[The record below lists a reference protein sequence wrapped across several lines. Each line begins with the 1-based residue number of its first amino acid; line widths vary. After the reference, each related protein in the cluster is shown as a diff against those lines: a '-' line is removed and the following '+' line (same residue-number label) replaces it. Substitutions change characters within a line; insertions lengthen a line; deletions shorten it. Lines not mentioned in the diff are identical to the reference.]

1 MNHVEEV
8 AVICINR
15 RSQTPVSL
23 FHGGAGFIRTLVL
36 SAMIASVVVRSG
48 FAQTPPPD
56 ADVALML
63 RLREQ
68 VMAIPEERREAEG
81 VKNLLENVDAFQ
93 DETTKK
99 RVYLSI
105 AELLAKLGD
114 KQQSLAFFEK
124 AGTTGPDETDS
135 SGIDVVSRSRLL
147 DLLNETGKRSDV
159 EEKAL
164 AFRDKPDV
172 SDNEYAE
179 LTYRAGRALLQAGKV
194 DEGIKLGME
203 AAKSRPCERAYEYL
217 ETLASFAS
225 IYGNNSVQLETY
237 RWIWKHGGTFGVSE
251 RFLSNLAHCEEDSG
265 DLAAAIRVREQLTES
280 YPTSRELGE
289 QLLSLSRLYAAV
301 GDKEK
306 SKSLTARVRDG
317 DFPAEVRARA
327 TRALEFDAQGTLP
340 PMNRQPITA
349 PPVRRFPL
357 LLLNGGLIL
366 VILALVLARRGWF
379 GARYARGL
387 FFSGPQD
394 QRPTD

>member
-1 MNHVEEV
+1 M
-8 AVICINR
+8 IGINR
-15 RSQTPVSL
+15 RSQNPVFL
-23 FHGGAGFIRTLVL
+23 FHGGASFIWVLVL
-36 SAMIASVVVRSG
+36 SAMIATVAAHSG

-81 VKNLLENVDAFQ
+81 VKILLENVDAFQ

-114 KQQSLAFFEK
+114 KQQSLGFFEK
-124 AGTTGPDETDS
+124 AGTTAPDETDS

-172 SDNEYAE
+172 SDSEYAE
-179 LTYRAGRALLQAGKV
+179 LTYRAGRALIQAGKV

-203 AAKSRPCERAYEYL
+203 AAKNRPCERAYEYL
-217 ETLASFAS
+217 ETLAADAA
-225 IYGNNSVQLETY
+225 IHGNDSVRLETK
-237 RWIWKHGGTFGVSE
+237 RWIWKHSGAFGVSE
-251 RFLSNLAHCEEDSG
+251 RFLSNLAHCEENSG
-265 DLAAAIRVREQLTES
+265 DVAAAIRVLEQLTES
-280 YPTSRELGE
+280 HPTS
-289 QLLSLSRLYAAV
+289 SRLGDQILRLSALYDEV

-340 PMNRQPITA
+340 PMNRQPISA

-366 VILALVLARRGWF
+366 VILTLVLARRGWF
-379 GARYARGL
+379 GARFARGL
-387 FFSGPQD
+387 FSTGPQD